1 LKRAHNDSCRTER
14 RSLVS
19 SMAKRLWPTD
29 SHWPHQRTRTSQCAA
44 GGGWRIEKLPQ
55 GDGTVCRSS
64 DHPCGIADYQTN
76 SRHETVRQNCP
87 RQKKRSVPRNGTG
100 ASNHSRLSNQSSPTK
115 IQPGIVRHADSI
127 VCPQMAVA
135 LRNRCRPKPTSHRSV
150 GHKDDLGNCKIQLF
164 PSIPEEVEGALG
176 SSLE

>member
-1 LKRAHNDSCRTER
+1 
-14 RSLVS
+14 
-19 SMAKRLWPTD
+19 MAKRLWPTD